1 MVSDVIEVDILK
13 VFIVGVD
20 TGNPL
25 GLLGSTYME
34 KELKML
40 GYEIQQFPAKNID
53 SLKHS
58 FEACAQPQ
66 ALILCPLTGKLPAD
80 AACIRAA
87 AEVCG
92 KTLSENNEIAHR
104 LVKSAKISEQE
115 AAKFAMLPDG
125 ARIFPC
131 RHSLLPGFEI
141 AGEGFHIVV
150 LPADKEEQNSLFLN
164 YLYQILNKTSSSP
177 CCSRVLRIMEM
188 SMEEVEEQL
197 KDLLAAPKPCVALYK
212 KRSEIIVRI
221 SDNNPDR
228 QQAAKDCKTVL
239 NIAAERLGEHVYG
252 IDVSGIEQ
260 AVALLC
266 ASKNI
271 RIAFAESGSAGLA
284 AKRFLNVD
292 KEKKLVYSTYA
303 CQPEQMDL
311 EKLGINDK
319 IGQTFGPVSANVA
332 AAMALGASKQE
343 EKDLLGLAITLPNAV
358 FKTRKAYIAAVLNGV
373 CMMQELDASNYRSLT
388 QMTEDAVAKM
398 FNLARK
404 LAASYPQAPV
414 DSCDAE
420 EAVLEGMAAAA
431 SGALAVSEDA
441 PLEATGKK
449 GKKKSQ
455 APSKA
460 PKGFKGILY
469 RIFPNKDDSTFDKIR
484 KVLMWICLLVF
495 CGSVFYLVDFNA
507 QNKKSQENLANL
519 QDQMEQAEKD
529 VADGKINASNIEG
542 YPNDYLPKFYP
553 FYLQNED
560 IKGWLKIDG
569 TNVNFPVVQTSDN
582 DYYHRLG
589 FNKEY
594 DYYGTPYID
603 FECDVKTPSTNII
616 IYGHNI
622 RNDGQMFN
630 DLTKYKQLSFYQQ
643 YPTVSFD
650 SVYETGTYK
659 IIGAFIT
666 NNTAEHDNG
675 NVFQYNHFVN
685 AESEEEF
692 NEFIDEVRR
701 RSIFDTP
708 VDVKYG
714 DELLTLS
721 TCTYEFTD
729 ARFVVVA
736 RRVRD
741 GEDTSVNVEQ
751 AVINED
757 AYYPAVYANAAE
769 YAKKLGQ
776 VKSITIQGDRELSM
790 KVGDTTTVTAK
801 VSPSDAAIQSC
812 TWDSSNTSVATVDR
826 TTGLVTAVGAG
837 TTQITVTADDGGY
850 IDYITITVKSDGKE
864 PTGISLNTSALAMKP
879 EGTATL
885 TATLQP
891 SGAQASL
898 NWKSSDESIVRVS
911 SSGDTTASLTAVK
924 AGTADVTVTTSDGK
938 YSATCK
944 ITVAAGGADASHPQV
959 VFAQSSLTL
968 TVGQAQNIKLS
979 ITPTSADVGEVTFS
993 SSSDAISVQDG
1004 YSDTDVII
1012 TGKSAGQAT
1021 LTATTSTGL
1030 TASCTITVKAEGTS
1044 TASVK
1049 MSANPLVLNPGEEAQ
1064 LQYKVEP
1071 SNTEIVWTSS
1081 DPRIADVDENGYVTT
1096 INSLDQTTDVTITM
1110 ATKDGSVTS
1119 QTTVTVVGTNGSS
1132 SSSGSNTDQN
1142 DQNNQNNNQHQQA
1155 DLGLSAKDASVSVG
1169 SSVELDISI
1178 ELAASDV
1185 SVQCSSSDS
1194 NVVHVDNNGI
1204 ATGVSPGTATIT
1216 ITATEKST
1224 GKQQTST
1231 ITVTVE
1237 GGGYGTNSGYGYGES
1252 DSQRG

>member
-1 MVSDVIEVDILK
+1 M
-13 VFIVGVD
+13 
-20 TGNPL
+20 
-25 GLLGSTYME
+25 
-34 KELKML
+34 
-40 GYEIQQFPAKNID
+40 
-53 SLKHS
+53 
-58 FEACAQPQ
+58 
-66 ALILCPLTGKLPAD
+66 
-80 AACIRAA
+80 
-87 AEVCG
+87 
-92 KTLSENNEIAHR
+92 
-104 LVKSAKISEQE
+104 
-115 AAKFAMLPDG
+115 
-125 ARIFPC
+125 
-131 RHSLLPGFEI
+131 
-141 AGEGFHIVV
+141 
-150 LPADKEEQNSLFLN
+150 KEE
-164 YLYQILNKTSSSP
+164 
-177 CCSRVLRIMEM
+177 
-188 SMEEVEEQL
+188 
-197 KDLLAAPKPCVALYK
+197 
-212 KRSEIIVRI
+212 
-221 SDNNPDR
+221 
-228 QQAAKDCKTVL
+228 
-239 NIAAERLGEHVYG
+239 
-252 IDVSGIEQ
+252 
-260 AVALLC
+260 
-266 ASKNI
+266 
-271 RIAFAESGSAGLA
+271 
-284 AKRFLNVD
+284 
-292 KEKKLVYSTYA
+292 EKK
-303 CQPEQMDL
+303 
-311 EKLGINDK
+311 
-319 IGQTFGPVSANVA
+319 
-332 AAMALGASKQE
+332 
-343 EKDLLGLAITLPNAV
+343 
-358 FKTRKAYIAAVLNGV
+358 
-373 CMMQELDASNYRSLT
+373 
-388 QMTEDAVAKM
+388 KM

-414 DSCDAE
+414 DGCDAE

-569 TNVNFPVVQTSDN
+569 TNVNFPVVQAADN
-582 DYYHRLG
+582 DYYSRLG
-589 FNKEY
+589 FDGEY

-603 FECDVKTPSTNII
+603 YECDVKTPSTNII

-650 SVYETGTYK
+650 SVYKTGTYK

-741 GEDTSVNVEQ
+741 GEDASVDVDQ

-790 KVGDTTTVTAK
+790 KVGDTTTLTAK

-944 ITVAAGGADASHPQV
+944 ITVAAGGADASHPQA

-979 ITPTSADVGEVTFS
+979 ITPTNADVGEVTFS

-1132 SSSGSNTDQN
+1132 SSSGSNTDQS

-1204 ATGVSPGTATIT
+1204 ATGVSPGTATVT

>member
-1 MVSDVIEVDILK
+1 MK

-25 GLLGSTYME
+25 GLLGSTYMQ
-34 KELKML
+34 KEMKVL
-40 GYEIQQFPAKNID
+40 GYNIQQFPAQD
-53 SLKHS
+53 AQSLKQS
-58 FEACAQPQ
+58 LQACAQPQ
-66 ALILCPLTGKLPAD
+66 ALILCPLTGKLSLD
-80 AACIRAA
+80 AVCIRAV

-92 KTLSENNEIAHR
+92 KTLSENKEVAQR
-104 LVKSAKISEQE
+104 LAK
-115 AAKFAMLPDG
+115 AAKQSGQDASQLAMLPEG
-125 ARIFPC
+125 ARVFPC
-131 RHSLLPGFEI
+131 RHSLLPGFEV
-141 AGEGFHIVV
+141 AGDGFHIVV
-150 LPADKEEQNSLFLN
+150 LPSDQEEQSSLFFN
-164 YLYQILNKTSSSP
+164 YLYQILNKTSATP
-177 CCSRVLRIMEM
+177 CYSRVLRVMEL
-188 SMEEVEEQL
+188 SMEDVEEQL
-197 KDLLAAPKPCVALYK
+197 KDLLAAPMPCVALYK

-221 SDNNPDR
+221 SDNNTDR
-228 QQAAKDCKTVL
+228 QKAAKDCKAAL
-239 NIAAERLGEHVYG
+239 DIAAERLGEHVYG

-260 AVALLC
+260 AVALVC
-266 ASKNI
+266 AQKNL
-271 RIAFAESGSAGLA
+271 RLAFAESGSAGLA
-284 AKRFLNVD
+284 SRRFQSVD
-292 KEKKLVYSTYA
+292 KEKKLIHSTYS
-303 CQPEQMDL
+303 CKPEEMDL

-343 EKDLLGLAITLPNAV
+343 EKNLLGLSITLPNAAY
-358 FKTRKAYIAAVLNGV
+358 KTRKAYIAAVLNGV
-373 CMMQELDASNYRSLT
+373 CLMQELDASGYRSLAR
-388 QMTEDAVAKM
+388 MTEDAVARL

-404 LAASYPQAPV
+404 LAASYPQAPA
-414 DSCDAE
+414 DGCDAE
-420 EAVLEGMAAAA
+420 EAVLDGMNAVSA
-431 SGALAVSEDA
+431 SGVLAVSNDA
-441 PLEATGKK
+441 PIASTGKK
-449 GKKKSQ
+449 GKKKS
-455 APSKA
+455 PSDSKA

-469 RIFPNKDDSTFDKIR
+469 RIFPNKDDSTFDKVR
-484 KVLMWICLLVF
+484 KILMWICLIVF
-495 CGSVFYLVDFNA
+495 CGSIFYLVDFNA

-569 TNVNFPVVQTSDN
+569 TNVNFPVVQASDN
-582 DYYHRLG
+582 EYYSRRG
-589 FNKEY
+589 FDGEY

-630 DLTKYKQLSFYQQ
+630 DLTKYKQLSFYQE

-650 SVYETGTYK
+650 SVYKTGTYK

-675 NVFQYNHFVN
+675 NIFHYNHFVN
-685 AESEEEF
+685 AETEEEF

-721 TCTYEFTD
+721 TCTYEFSD

-741 GEDTSVNVEQ
+741 GEDVSVDVDQ

-790 KVGDTTTVTAK
+790 TVGDTTTLTAK

-812 TWDSSNTSVATVDR
+812 TWDSSDTSVVTVDR

-837 TTQITVTADDGGY
+837 TAQITTSADDGGY
-850 IDYITITVKSDGKE
+850 IDYITITVKSNGKE
-864 PTGISLNTSALAMKP
+864 VTGLSLSSTALSMKP
-879 EGTATL
+879 EGTASL
-885 TATLQP
+885 TAKLQP
-891 SGAQASL
+891 EGATAKL
-898 NWKSSDESIVRVS
+898 NWKSSDESVVRVAS
-911 SSGDTTASLTAVK
+911 TGDTAASLTAVN
-924 AGTADVTVTTSDGK
+924 AGTAEVTVTTSDGK

-944 ITVAAGGADASHPQV
+944 VTVAAGGADASNPQV
-959 VFAQSSLTL
+959 VFAQSSLSL

-979 ITPTSADVGEVTFS
+979 VTPTSADVGEVTFS
-993 SSSDAISVQDG
+993 SSSNAISVQDG
-1004 YSDTDVII
+1004 YSATDVIV
-1012 TGKSAGQAT
+1012 TAKSAGQAT
-1021 LTATTSTGL
+1021 LTATTSSGL
-1030 TASCTITVKAEGTS
+1030 TASCTITVKEEGIS

-1081 DPRIADVDENGYVTT
+1081 NPRIADVDENGYITT

-1110 ATKDGSVTS
+1110 AIKDGSVSS
-1119 QTTVTVVGTNGSS
+1119 QTTVTVVGTSGSQ
-1132 SSSGSNTDQN
+1132 SSGNTGS
-1142 DQNNQNNNQHQQA
+1142 QNNQSNSQSNQGNNQQQA
-1155 DLGLSAKDASVSVG
+1155 DLGLSASDASIDIN
-1169 SSVELDISI
+1169 SSVELDIRIGMS
-1178 ELAASDV
+1178 ANDV
-1185 SVQCSSSDS
+1185 TITCSSSDS
-1194 NVVHVDNNGI
+1194 SVVQVDNNGI
-1204 ATGVSPGTATIT
+1204 ATGVSPGSATVT
-1216 ITATEKST
+1216 VTATEKST
-1224 GKQQTST
+1224 GKQQTAT

-1237 GGGYGTNSGYGYGES
+1237 GSGYGSSFGYGEA